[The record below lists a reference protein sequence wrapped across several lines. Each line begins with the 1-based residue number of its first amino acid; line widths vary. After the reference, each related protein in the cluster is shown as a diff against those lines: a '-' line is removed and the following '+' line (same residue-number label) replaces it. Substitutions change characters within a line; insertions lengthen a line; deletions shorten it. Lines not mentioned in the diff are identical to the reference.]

1 MTSELRMA
9 LEEVLHKAQPER
21 DVDLLRDGVRVM
33 AQVLLELEVRQYL
46 GGAKHERTTSRTG
59 QRNGYRPWRVG
70 RAGGRRCCCD
80 EPPVDSGTNQSAS
93 HGPLRGGMRCST
105 DRPLFKDR
113 SLLYGVRGGG
123 FVKGSSRQRR

>member
-59 QRNGYRPWRVG
+59 QRNGHSPWRVG

-80 EPPVDSGTNQSAS
+80 EPPVDSGTNQAAS
-93 HGPLRGGMRCST
+93 HGPLRGACGAARTGRFSKTGPFCT
-105 DRPLFKDR
+105 AC
-113 SLLYGVRGGG
+113 GVEAL
-123 FVKGSSRQRR
+123 